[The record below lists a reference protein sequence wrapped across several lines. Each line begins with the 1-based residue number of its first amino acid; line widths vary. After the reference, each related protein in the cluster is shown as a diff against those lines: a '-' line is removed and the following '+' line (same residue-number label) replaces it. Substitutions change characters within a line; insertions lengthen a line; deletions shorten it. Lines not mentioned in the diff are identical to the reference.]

1 MAAAMMQP
9 AALAEQAAARLAP
22 AAVQRM
28 WPLEAAT
35 KPFIDFLKAQ
45 YDHTQ
50 LTAIEAA
57 ACHLGAR
64 PDAAESGAGLPF
76 VLIQVRSKS

>member
-1 MAAAMMQP
+1 MMQP

-35 KPFIDFLKAQ
+35 KPFIGFLKAQ

-50 LTAIEAA
+50 LSAIEAA

-76 VLIQVRSKS
+76 VLIQVSS